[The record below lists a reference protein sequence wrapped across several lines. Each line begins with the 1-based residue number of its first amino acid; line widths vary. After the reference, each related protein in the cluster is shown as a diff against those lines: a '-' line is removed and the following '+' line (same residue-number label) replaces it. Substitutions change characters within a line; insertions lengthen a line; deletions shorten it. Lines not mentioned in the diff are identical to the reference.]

1 MTKYH
6 LKLISLLIIIIIV
19 GCSKS
24 DKENKSTG
32 YDSSKAYESVE
43 IKDQNISLRYNLEK
57 GDKYSYKL
65 TTITNALESIQ
76 ADSLIKSNSSQNLQY
91 IFNLEVIEID
101 EEKVAEI
108 AINISS
114 VKVSANINGQKI
126 SFDTKANPSK
136 EEQEKFL
143 EYSAISNSPYRA
155 RISPKGEV
163 IEVSRLDKMIDK
175 MISIQSQQQKL
186 STEERAQLAK
196 NLSNAAVRP
205 LTQLIFRELPEK
217 QIAKDSTWE
226 RRYPSQMTVFTL
238 ENIAKFKVDDFFEID
253 GDKAAKI
260 SADLSVTYT
269 GNKKGEQEGVKYSF
283 DDPKMSGDGFIIYN
297 IDKGIL
303 IKSETTTNVEISVEV
318 LAKDSMQKLRKTK
331 RKENSTNKN
340 IVELI

>member
-1 MTKYH
+1 M
-6 LKLISLLIIIIIV
+6 IILFFG
-19 GCSKS
+19 GCSKAS
-24 DKENKSTG
+24 KEDKSIG
-32 YDSSKAYESVE
+32 YDSTKTYESVTL
-43 IKDQNISLRYNLEK
+43 KDQSISLRYNFEK

-65 TTITNALESIQ
+65 STITNALENIQ
-76 ADSLIKSNSSQNLQY
+76 ADSLITSNSNQNLQY
-91 IFNLEVIEID
+91 IFNIEVLEVD
-101 EEKVAEI
+101 EDKIAEL

-114 VKVSANINGQKI
+114 VKVSADINGQKI

-175 MISIQSQQQKL
+175 MISLQPQQQKL

-205 LTQLIFRELPEK
+205 MTQLIFRELPEN
-217 QIAKDSTWE
+217 QVAKDSTWE

-238 ENIAKFKVDDFFEID
+238 ENIAKFKVDDFIEID

-260 SADLSVTYT
+260 STDLSVTYT
-269 GNKKGEQEGVKYSF
+269 GNKKGEQEGVQYAF
-283 DDPKMSGDGFIIYN
+283 DDPKMSGSGLIIYN

-303 IKSETTTNVEISVEV
+303 IKSETTTKVEISVEV

-331 RKENSTNKN
+331 RKETSTNKN
-340 IVELI
+340 IVELL